1 VIGPAVIACDKRAAF
16 AQGSVS
22 DKTVITGLVP
32 VIHVLLPDPGDKDVD
47 GRVKPGHDGR
57 GVSDGLRKWLNP
69 SYGS

>member
-1 VIGPAVIACDKRAAF
+1 
-16 AQGSVS
+16 VS
-22 DKTVITGLVP
+22 DKTVITGLAP

-57 GVSDGLRKWLNP
+57 GVSDGLRKWLDP